1 MKTVEA
7 DKAAENFTRFLS
19 RVLARQESVAIV
31 KEGVPCAYLVPAGEQ
46 KCDSH
51 EFAEDIASAEL
62 TDEDRRALAAA
73 VRRGRKA
80 LKPLKNPWG

>member
-19 RVLARQESVAIV
+19 RILARQESVAIV
-31 KEGVPCAYLVPAGEQ
+31 KEGVPCAYLVPAAGHL
-46 KCDSH
+46 CDSH
-51 EFAEDIASAEL
+51 EFAEDMASTEL

-73 VRRGRKA
+73 VRRGSKA
-80 LKPLKNPWG
+80 IKPLKNPWG